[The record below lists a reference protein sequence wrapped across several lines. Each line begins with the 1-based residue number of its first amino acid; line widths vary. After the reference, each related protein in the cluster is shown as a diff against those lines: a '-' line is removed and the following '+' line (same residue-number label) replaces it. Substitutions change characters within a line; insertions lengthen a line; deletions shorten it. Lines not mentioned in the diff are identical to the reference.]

1 MSFLKNLFAKKKEKE
16 FSKKQRL
23 KKFALKKINKI
34 EKIRLSKKRFNKLS
48 IIFRIFVKKS
58 LRIKK
63 QMTHKELIKEIE
75 SKKIKTRLKKK
86 IILLSSEINQ
96 IKFANQRLSKQKLE
110 EMFKK
115 LKEIIEEF

>member
-1 MSFLKNLFAKKKEKE
+1 MKILFLGDVVGVSGCSKLLNNLK
-16 FSKKQRL
+16 
-23 KKFALKKINKI
+23 
-34 EKIRLSKKRFNKLS
+34 
-48 IIFRIFVKKS
+48 
-58 LRIKK
+58 
-63 QMTHKELIKEIE
+63 KEIE